1 MARLIELKMPRLD
14 PLMEEGVVVEWLKKP
29 GDIVEKDE
37 TIAIIEGEKTTFE
50 LKSPYSG
57 RLVKIIAQ
65 PKSVVKVGDP
75 IAEIEISD

>member
-14 PLMEEGVVVEWLKKP
+14 PLMEEGIVVEWLKKP
-29 GDIVEKDE
+29 GDVVEEGE

-50 LKSPYSG
+50 LQSPYSG

-65 PKSVVKVGDP
+65 PKSVVKVGEP
-75 IAEIEISD
+75 IAEIEISE

>member
-14 PLMEEGVVVEWLKKP
+14 PLMEEGIVVEWLKKP
-29 GDIVEKDE
+29 GDVVEKGE

-50 LKSPYSG
+50 LHSPYSG

-65 PKSVVKVGDP
+65 PKSVVKVGEP
-75 IAEIEISD
+75 IAEIEISE